1 MLFRFPCTYIIQHT
15 FPICQI
21 IFCGCTKL
29 HFVVEYIRDKEGGE
43 PVTRVY
49 YIIVNDLPPSE
60 QSAMGRALLRYALHK
75 YYGISDTTVAKTD
88 RGKPYLADYPHIHV
102 NITHTDTLVAVAVS
116 DSPVG
121 VDAQTVTDKIYGRV
135 AKRMFTAGEREYA
148 AKSHENFYEVW
159 TKKESFVKMTGEGL
173 SHRTA
178 EIDVLTGDQASFR
191 CFSIDNAVLSVC
203 MTDHDET
210 ELTEVKIQDLK

>member
-1 MLFRFPCTYIIQHT
+1 M
-15 FPICQI
+15 
-21 IFCGCTKL
+21 TK
-29 HFVVEYIRDKEGGE
+29 
-43 PVTRVY
+43 VY
-49 YIIVNDLPPSE
+49 YIIVNDLPTSE

-88 RGKPYLADYPHIHV
+88 RGKPYLADNPELHIS
-102 NITHTDTLVAVAVS
+102 ITHTDTLVAVALS

-135 AKRMFTAGEREYA
+135 AERMFTAGEREYA

-191 CFSIDNAVLSVC
+191 CFNIDNAVLTVC
-203 MTDHDET
+203 MTDDDT
-210 ELTEVKIQDLK
+210 VTITEVEIKEVQTK